1 MFKALCKMAK
11 GNKGFTLVEIIVVL
25 AIIGVLALILVPRFA
40 GYTKSAGDASDK
52 ATAKTI
58 ETAVIALIAS
68 GKITFSFP
76 ESGADAEFEL
86 GERTVVVEGSIKYI
100 ATGKAALENA
110 LQELIGNNLEHS
122 KGGTFTVKISKDL
135 DVSVNP

>member
-1 MFKALCKMAK
+1 MIKTLCKKAK

-25 AIIGVLALILVPRFA
+25 AILGILALILVPRFA

-76 ESGADAEFEL
+76 ESDEGAEFKL
-86 GERTVVVEGSIKYI
+86 GEKTVVVEGSIKNI
-100 ATGKAALENA
+100 ATEKAALENA
-110 LQELIGNNLEHS
+110 LQELIGKNLEHS

-135 DVSVNP
+135 DVSVNS